1 MWKPLSYLSNIKQ
14 GMEIFLSQDATS
26 GTIYKVSDIA
36 GNKMLLR
43 PLVQVTHGQEFS
55 LPSSNFDM
63 LNFELDKN
71 LLPYLYRKN

>member
-1 MWKPLSYLSNIKQ
+1 MWKPLNYLSNIKQ
-14 GMEIFLSQDATS
+14 GMEIFHSQDATT

-36 GNKMLLR
+36 GNKVLLR
-43 PLVQVTHGQEFS
+43 PLVQITHGQELN